1 MIPNGAHLPIFY
13 RRENIYNAYH
23 QPSTM
28 HASDTWL
35 SHYFQNY
42 LLQKAMSVYKF
53 TLPEE
58 WEKNY
63 FLYTLFCWGFIA
75 VINQKEFG
83 IICQGGTLSG
93 YNVYYQPTKVMIT
106 NPLFKEKKD
115 GYIIGEDTEIIPL
128 QPNYGSI
135 MDIIQYYGDWMAITS
150 SNIAVNDTNSKVSRI
165 FFTEDKAQAETFKKM
180 YDRVA
185 SGEPAVVVGKRMM
198 NPETGKPSW
207 TMWNDDLS
215 NQWLGDKLLSQLREI
230 ERMFDN
236 DIGIPNAN
244 TDKRERMIVDEVNQ
258 NNVATMCKAALWL
271 ESVEKGIENVV
282 AMFPELDGKLKVEW
296 RFAPAKELKGG
307 ETNNESDAYDNGAV

>member
-1 MIPNGAHLPIFY
+1 MIPNGTHLPAFY
-13 RRENIYNAYH
+13 RRENVYNAYR
-23 QPSTM
+23 QPSTI
-28 HASDTWL
+28 HASDTGL

-53 TLPEE
+53 TLPDE

-75 VINQKEFG
+75 VIDQKKFG

-106 NPLFKEKKD
+106 NPLFKEKTD

-207 TMWNDDLS
+207 TMWNEDLS

-271 ESVEKGIENVV
+271 ESVEKGIENVI
-282 AMFPELDGKLKVEW
+282 AMFPELEGRLKVEW
-296 RFAPAKELKGG
+296 RFAPTEELKGG
-307 ETNNESDAYDNGAV
+307 EKNEGNTNDDGAV